1 MKHGNTGRS
10 RAKSESCFV
19 RNEFLSV
26 VQDVKEIRERSA
38 NGQLIKDIENRMPH
52 RSRQFIREALS
63 GVGVGAV
70 VNF

>member
-1 MKHGNTGRS
+1 MTNGNAGRVN
-10 RAKSESCFV
+10 AKLGNMWP
-19 RNEFLSV
+19 RDQFLSV
-26 VQDVKEIRERSA
+26 VQDVKEIRQRSA
-38 NGQLIKDIENRMPH
+38 NGQLIEDIANRMPH